1 MRPLEFIAW
10 RKPSSCSNTR
20 GNRQRYVVLDL
31 PFSSFGKPS
40 SPAPAASVIRLSCF
54 LSHLHLVHAL
64 GQQPLLF
71 FSRYPHATTSRHYI
85 PRPSLTARP
94 SSFSRYPGL
103 CYDIMYTTGTIRY
116 VFMGDKIEY
125 LSDLLSCIDHNILP
139 LYHCPFSMSNKS
151 RVSLLIFR
159 QIAFVKLPSYRL
171 SQS

>member
-1 MRPLEFIAW
+1 MRLSGSIAKK
-10 RKPSSCSNTR
+10 RTSNCSNAS
-20 GNRQRYVVLDL
+20 GSHGQYVPLDL
-31 PFSSFGKPS
+31 LFTSFGKPS
-40 SPAPAASVIRLSCF
+40 SSAPVVGVIHLSGF

-103 CYDIMYTTGTIRY
+103 CYDIMYTTCTIRY
-116 VFMGDKIEY
+116 VPMGDTIEY
-125 LSDLLSCIDHNILP
+125 LSDFLSCIDHNILR
-139 LYHCPFSMSNKS
+139 LYHRPLSMSNKS

-159 QIAFVKLPSYRL
+159 QIAFVELPSYRL
-171 SQS
+171 FQS